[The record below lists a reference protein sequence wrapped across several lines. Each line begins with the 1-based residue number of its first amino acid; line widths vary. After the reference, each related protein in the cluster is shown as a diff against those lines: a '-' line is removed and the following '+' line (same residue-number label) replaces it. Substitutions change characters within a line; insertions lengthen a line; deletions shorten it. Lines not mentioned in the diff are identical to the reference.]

1 MTFAT
6 DPAPAELAQAQL
18 VHFLPILTTLISA
31 AFTAVLLLRAGRRA
45 WAPHLV
51 WWAVGVFFYGLG
63 TAVESIITF
72 RHALTGSGNTPL
84 LNALWYW
91 AGAILGGYPLATG
104 SLYLLARRSLA
115 HALTALS
122 LAFVAF
128 ASVAVFM
135 ADMDAQAIADNS
147 HRPSGRYIAQDW
159 KWVRALT
166 PFINIYAVVFLIGG
180 AAYSCASF
188 VLSGLN
194 ARRAWGTG
202 LIALGAILPGIGGSM
217 AKYDF
222 VEALYIGE
230 LLGLILIW
238 IGYELCVR
246 APRPVTA

>member
-1 MTFAT
+1 MTPAT
-6 DPAPAELAQAQL
+6 DAAPAQLAQAQL
-18 VHFLPILTTLISA
+18 VHFLPILTTLISV
-31 AFTAVLLLRAGRRA
+31 AFTAVLLLRAGRRD

-51 WWAVGVFFYGLG
+51 WWAVGVFFYGVG
-63 TAVESIITF
+63 TAVESTITL

-84 LNALWYW
+84 LNALWFW

-104 SLYLLARRSLA
+104 SLYLLAHRRLA

-128 ASVAVFM
+128 ASAAVFL
-135 ADMDAQAIADNS
+135 ADMNAQAIAANP
-147 HRPSGRYIAQDW
+147 HRPSGRYFADDW
-159 KWVRALT
+159 KWVRLLT
-166 PFINIYAVVFLIGG
+166 PVINIYAVIFLIGG

-188 VLSGLN
+188 ILSGLH

-217 AKYDF
+217 AKYDI

-230 LLGLILIW
+230 LLGLIVIW
-238 IGYELCVR
+238 VGYEVCVR
-246 APRPVTA
+246 APKPTAP